1 MGIGVT
7 VAEGAVVMIMVL
19 RAEQRE

>member
-7 VAEGAVVMIMVL
+7 VAEGAVVMIIVL